1 MATKKAIAKPKNKTP
16 KLKKAIAIKI
26 AVKPV
31 KVNPNM
37 GAMPNAM
44 PFGNAAPV
52 GKAKK
57 SSSASFGVRMAAL
70 RAKKKKK

>member
-1 MATKKAIAKPKNKTP
+1 MAKKKVIKNKTP

-44 PFGNAAPV
+44 PFGNAVPAP
-52 GKAKK
+52 KK
-57 SSSASFGVRMAAL
+57 SSSSSFGVRMAAL